1 MIEKLSN
8 EHKVLHKQSKEASI
22 NCESAAY
29 LGYKLGLSLSVYEN
43 IVAEIHLPDR
53 NVGLKNHL
61 KDFRRNFLDPMYD
74 VLHGIDPGEWRQF
87 HWDLGAW
94 RTLSK
99 TQPFSVENIFF
110 RVLSWNQK

>member
-1 MIEKLSN
+1 MIEKLPN
-8 EHKVLHKQSKEASI
+8 ERKVLYKQSKEASI

-43 IVAEIHLPDR
+43 IVTEIHLPDR

-87 HWDLGAW
+87 HWALG
-94 RTLSK
+94 T
-99 TQPFSVENIFF
+99 
-110 RVLSWNQK
+110 